1 MKNYL
6 VTGAAGFIGSKVA
19 QALLDAGNKVYV
31 IDNLSTGF
39 ISAVPKGAIFIEG
52 DCADSTIIR
61 KLEGIQ
67 FDCIYHIAGQS
78 SGEVSFENPVYDL
91 QTNAQSTLLLLEFCR
106 KFGIKKFV
114 YASTMSVYGNQEN
127 LPVSEK
133 SIPNPESFYGVG
145 KLASEHYL
153 RIFSKYGISCTAIR
167 LFNVYGPGQNLSN
180 MKQGMVSI
188 FLAQAIQDGKIVVKG
203 DKNRFRDFVYIDDVV
218 DAFLGSEKIESG
230 FHLFNICNGTK
241 LHVYEIVEHIIE
253 SLNKKVEVEY
263 VSGTP
268 GDQFGIFGSNKEA
281 QSVLNWQPKVQ
292 FIDGFS
298 IMVNWSV
305 QHLNEN

>member
-19 QALLDAGNKVYV
+19 QNLLDAGNKVYV

-39 ISAVPKGAIFIEG
+39 KEIVPHGAEFIEG
-52 DCADSTIIR
+52 DCADPAIIKR
-61 KLEGIQ
+61 LEGIQ
-67 FDCIYHIAGQS
+67 FECIYHIAGQS

-91 QTNAQSTLLLLEFCR
+91 QTNAQSTLLLLEYCR
-106 KFGIKKFV
+106 KFGVKNFV
-114 YASTMSVYGNQEN
+114 YASTMSVYGNQEV

-133 SIPNPESFYGVG
+133 AIPIPESFYGVG

-153 RIFSKYGISCTAIR
+153 RIFSKFGINCTAIR

-218 DAFLGSEKIESG
+218 DAFIRAEKLENG
-230 FHLFNICNGTK
+230 FHLFNICNGGK
-241 LHVYEIVEHIIE
+241 LHVYEIVDYIIE
-253 SLNKKVEVEY
+253 SLGKPVEVEY
-263 VSGTP
+263 ISGTP
-268 GDQFGIFGSNKEA
+268 GDQFGIFGSNEEALKEI
-281 QSVLNWQPKVQ
+281 NWQPKIHFKV
-292 FIDGFS
+292 GFTQ
-298 IMVNWSV
+298 MVNWALKQLSK
-305 QHLNEN
+305 N